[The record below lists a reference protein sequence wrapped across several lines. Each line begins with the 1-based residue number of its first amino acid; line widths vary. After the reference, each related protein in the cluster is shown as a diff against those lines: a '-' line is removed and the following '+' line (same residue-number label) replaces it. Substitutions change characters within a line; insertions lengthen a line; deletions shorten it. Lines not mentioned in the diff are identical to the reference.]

1 MYACILDFLQL
12 FSFKLH
18 FVNLRI
24 NENDD
29 DDDDYDNDND
39 DDDES
44 LTCWNVDGDENM
56 GLKAMSV
63 GEPDPV
69 EGIDTSLD
77 QLSPFVVENKL
88 TTPGSVHVGAAAAT

>member
-1 MYACILDFLQL
+1 LFLLKQHKTLYGLQSCLLVLVLSSYMYACILDFLQL

-44 LTCWNVDGDENM
+44 LTC
-56 GLKAMSV
+56 
-63 GEPDPV
+63 
-69 EGIDTSLD
+69 
-77 QLSPFVVENKL
+77 
-88 TTPGSVHVGAAAAT
+88 